1 MTLIKTE
8 VEICGRKSVV
18 YHPAGMEEVT
28 FTALRGSDYPI
39 VLPSGYEPKII
50 VDVGGNVGGTCL
62 YFHNRFPGAKI
73 FAFEPDPD
81 TFSLLQRNVA
91 AYPAIN
97 VFPWGLLDRSALLP
111 LYQGANFC
119 AQNSLWRTPITS
131 DIAKTARVERAS
143 AALFDLGLSEISI
156 LKIDAEGAE
165 WPILR
170 DLVESANRFTID
182 QIQLEYHSEE
192 DRVAID
198 RLLESMYFL
207 ASSNSTKIHRGRV
220 VYARKALFQD
230 EDFFYRIPVQ
240 APR

>member
-28 FTALRGSDYPI
+28 FIALRGSDYPN
-39 VLPSGYEPKII
+39 VLPTGYEPKVI

-97 VFPWGLLDRSALLP
+97 VFPWGLLARSSLLP

-119 AQNSLWRTPITS
+119 AQNSLSRTPITS
-131 DIAKTARVERAS
+131 DIAKTAIVVRAS
-143 AALFDLGLSEISI
+143 PTLFDLVLSQISI
-156 LKIDAEGAE
+156 L
-165 WPILR
+165 
-170 DLVESANRFTID
+170 NT
-182 QIQLEYHSEE
+182 
-192 DRVAID
+192 
-198 RLLESMYFL
+198 
-207 ASSNSTKIHRGRV
+207 
-220 VYARKALFQD
+220 YAHCAD
-230 EDFFYRIPVQ
+230 S
-240 APR
+240 